1 MHISDLPSDIA
12 DFCRGGNWQEIT
24 VGASGDLVF
33 RITHPEK
40 PTYYLKVATNPSEEV
55 ILAEKA
61 RLEWL
66 QGRLPVPSIIAFAT
80 DSQHT
85 YLLLSEVQG
94 LMSFDEHFSQDIP
107 TVVRLLAE
115 GLRMIHGLDITRCP
129 FDMGLSY
136 KIPLA
141 QERVRAGLVDEEDL
155 DEQRRGMHA
164 DELMRQLFESQ
175 PKTEDLVFTHGDYC
189 LPNILIDPSTMQLSG
204 FIDLGRA
211 GIADRYQDLAL
222 VARSLPRN
230 FGPDWEPLLWEA
242 YGLKKVDA
250 EKIQFYQL
258 LDEFF

>member
-1 MHISDLPSDIA
+1 MHISDLPSTIA
-12 DFCRGGNWQEIT
+12 EFCRGGIWQEIT

-33 RITHPEK
+33 RITHSSR
-40 PTYYLKVATNPSEEV
+40 PTYYLKVATHSFDPV
-55 ILAEKA
+55 LLAEKA

-66 QGRLPVPSIIAFAT
+66 QGRLPVPSIVASAI

-85 YLLLSEVQG
+85 CLLLSEIQG
-94 LMSFDEHFSQDIP
+94 LMSFDEHFAQDIP

-115 GLRMIHGLDITRCP
+115 GLRTIHEVDITDCP
-129 FDMGLSY
+129 FDMRLSY

-141 QERVRAGLVDEEDL
+141 QARVRAGLVDEEDL
-155 DEQRRGMHA
+155 DEQRRGMHV
-164 DELMRQLFESQ
+164 DELIKQLLERQ

-189 LPNILIDPSTMQLSG
+189 LPNILITPSTMQLSG

-222 VARSLPRN
+222 VARSLLRN
-230 FGPDWEPLLWEA
+230 FGFGWESLLWEA
-242 YGLKKVDA
+242 YGLKEVDVD
-250 EKIQFYQL
+250 KIQFYQL